1 MRIDGACWFVTFQ
14 AGFGPVGWGQGLV
27 RLGLAVGVLA
37 ALSRPALAQ
46 HITIDG
52 SLSPAQTLAGPN
64 YAIGANLGKQVGGNL
79 FHSFG
84 IFGLN
89 RGETANFTGPATVA
103 NIIGRVTGGQRSS
116 IDGTIKSSITGANL
130 YLINPAGIVFGPNA
144 AVNVSGSFH
153 AATADYLR
161 LSDGAKFLATT
172 PSGSTLTAAAPAAF
186 GFLNAA
192 PPAITVYGSSL
203 SVPAGQTL
211 GLAGGSVVVVGA
223 TLRAPAGKI
232 RITGI
237 AGAGE
242 VPVAPG
248 NGPPTVA
255 AYGPVGIVGGSTLDV
270 SDPFTFGSGGSISIR
285 AGVLI
290 VDASEINANNDGPG
304 SGGALRLHGDSQI
317 TLSDKAFVHA
327 FAEGSGPGGDI
338 VLTTGPGG
346 GVTVDSGLVETGSA
360 LFGRS
365 GNVLVDAGK
374 LSVLDG
380 GTLAS
385 LTIGPADSGSVA
397 VTAGS
402 IAVTDGGSIATVTL
416 GPGNG
421 GDVSL
426 TASGA
431 VTIDS
436 ALSPAF
442 GSTAVFTA
450 ALGTGVGA
458 AGNMTITAG
467 SLNIVNGGLVGGAS
481 FYGTGQNGNVSIE
494 VSGATVIDGGA
505 RPTGILSTTIAGT
518 AAVGNIVLHTGRL
531 ALSNGGQIAADTYGP
546 GTAGNITVLVDQ
558 ALTITGSTAAGALT
572 GINSNAEYGSTGN
585 AGTISVSAADLT
597 LSADGVISSQAL
609 VGSAGNAGTISV
621 SAGSLSLAG
630 SAQIISSTAGTGDA
644 GTILVSA
651 GTMSMTD
658 DGDINSS
665 TYASGN
671 GGGISVDVAGLLSV
685 DGQAR
690 GFSSGIGSQAA
701 PGSTGNAGQ
710 VTVSAGTLSV
720 TNGGTIST
728 TTFGSGDA
736 GRVMVSAGAVT
747 LSSIGGIASS
757 TQGAGNGGNVMV
769 AVAGLLAIDGESGNF
784 NSGIG
789 SQALPG
795 STGNAGRVVVSAGA
809 LSLTNG
815 GIISTTTFAPGDA
828 GNIAISVAGAVT
840 MDGGSSLLGSGVFS
854 NTVGTNSGNAGQVAI
869 TAASLAMADG
879 TIVSTSTGG
888 AGSGGAVTVDVAGAL
903 SVGNFAIITSNA
915 NPRSTGNAGRV
926 SVTAGSL
933 SLSGVG
939 QIATTTF
946 GAGNG
951 GDVTVDVA
959 GALTIDG
966 RDQGVPSGILS
977 HANPGSTGNAGRV
990 AVSAGSL
997 SVTNGGEISTS
1008 TFGPGN
1014 GGNVSVNVAGAL
1026 ALAGQ
1031 NTVINSNANRGATG
1045 NAGTV
1050 AIAAGSLTVQDGAQI
1065 ATLTAGPGAGGNIDI
1080 SVAGNILL
1088 EGPGPQINAQSS
1100 STGNAGSIV
1109 VSAADLQ
1116 LIDGAEISTEAA
1128 SANGGNITLDVGNLL
1143 YLLDSQIRT
1152 SVDGAKGNG
1161 GNITIDPAFV
1171 VLDHSQIVADAV
1183 GGNGGNITIDAGSYL
1198 ASADSLVSATSQL
1211 GISGTIN
1218 ISGQNYELDKSLVPL
1233 SGALRDTPAVSRD
1246 KCAAREGLDR
1256 STLVDAGRG
1265 GLPQDPDAAIPALYL
1280 AGRGFAGAPL
1290 LAPSR
1295 GASALPFETAATTL
1309 YGGCN

>member
-1 MRIDGACWFVTFQ
+1 
-14 AGFGPVGWGQGLV
+14 
-27 RLGLAVGVLA
+27 
-37 ALSRPALAQ
+37 
-46 HITIDG
+46 
-52 SLSPAQTLAGPN
+52 
-64 YAIGANLGKQVGGNL
+64 
-79 FHSFG
+79 
-84 IFGLN
+84 
-89 RGETANFTGPATVA
+89 
-103 NIIGRVTGGQRSS
+103 
-116 IDGTIKSSITGANL
+116 
-130 YLINPAGIVFGPNA
+130 
-144 AVNVSGSFH
+144 
-153 AATADYLR
+153 
-161 LSDGAKFLATT
+161 
-172 PSGSTLTAAAPAAF
+172 
-186 GFLNAA
+186 
-192 PPAITVYGSSL
+192 
-203 SVPAGQTL
+203 
-211 GLAGGSVVVVGA
+211 
-223 TLRAPAGKI
+223 
-232 RITGI
+232 
-237 AGAGE
+237 
-242 VPVAPG
+242 
-248 NGPPTVA
+248 
-255 AYGPVGIVGGSTLDV
+255 VGIVGGSTLDV
-270 SDPFTFGSGGSISIR
+270 GDPVTFDSGGSISIR

-290 VDASEINANNDGPG
+290 VDASEIDADNDGLG
-304 SGGALRLHGDSQI
+304 TGGTLRLYGDSQI
-317 TLSDKAFVHA
+317 TISGNTLVLAAARST
-327 FAEGSGPGGDI
+327 GPGGDI
-338 VLTTGPGG
+338 VLATGAGG
-346 GVTVDSGLVETGSA
+346 GVTVDSSIVETGS
-360 LFGRS
+360 LFLGRS
-365 GNVLVDAGK
+365 GNVLVDTGQ

-380 GTLAS
+380 GALAS
-385 LTIGPADSGSVA
+385 LTLGPADSGSVA

-436 ALSPAF
+436 ALSPTF

-467 SLNIVNGGLVGGAS
+467 SLNLVDGGLVGGAS
-481 FYGTGQNGNVSIE
+481 FYGTGQNGNVSVD
-494 VSGATVIDGGA
+494 VSGATMIDGGG

-518 AAVGNIVLHTGRL
+518 AAVGNIVLHTGSL

-546 GTAGNITVLVDQ
+546 GAAGNITVLVDQ
-558 ALTITGSTAAGALT
+558 ALTITGSSAGGALT

-585 AGTISVSAADLT
+585 AGTISVVAADLT
-597 LSADGVISSQAL
+597 LSADGVISSTAL
-609 VGSAGNAGTISV
+609 AGSAGNAGTIAV
-621 SAGSLSLAG
+621 SAGSLSLTG
-630 SAQIISSTAGTGDA
+630 LAQIISSTAGTGDA

-651 GTMSMTD
+651 GTMSITD
-658 DGDINSS
+658 TGDINSS

-671 GGGISVDVAGLLSV
+671 GGDISVDVAGLLTI
-685 DGQAR
+685 DGQ
-690 GFSSGIGSQAA
+690 GGGLSSGIGSQAA

-710 VTVSAGTLSV
+710 VAVSAGALSV

-728 TTFGSGDA
+728 TTFGAGDA
-736 GRVMVSAGAVT
+736 GRVTVSADTLT

-757 TQGAGNGGNVMV
+757 TQGAGNGGNVTV
-769 AVAGLLAIDGESGNF
+769 DVAGLLAIDGESGIF

-815 GIISTTTFAPGDA
+815 GIISTTTFAPGNA
-828 GNIAISVAGAVT
+828 GDIAVSVAGAVT
-840 MDGGSSLLGSGVFS
+840 MDGGSSLLGTGVFS
-854 NTVGTNSGNAGQVAI
+854 NTVGINSGNAGQVAI

-879 TIVSTSTGG
+879 AVISTSTGG

-951 GDVTVDVA
+951 GNVTVDVA

-966 RDQGVPSGILS
+966 RDRGVPSGILS
-977 HANPGSTGNAGRV
+977 SADPGSTGNAGQV

-1008 TFGPGN
+1008 TFGPGD
-1014 GGNVSVNVAGAL
+1014 GGDVSVDVAGAL
-1026 ALAGQ
+1026 ALTGQ
-1031 NTVINSNANRGATG
+1031 DTVINSNANKGATG

-1050 AIAAGSLTVQDGAQI
+1050 AIAADSLSVQDGAQI
-1065 ATLTAGPGAGGNIDI
+1065 ATLTAGPGAGGNIGI
-1080 SVAGNILL
+1080 SVTGGIVL

-1100 STGNAGSIV
+1100 GIGNAGSIV

-1116 LIDGAEISTEAA
+1116 LLDGAVISTRAA
-1128 SANGGNITLDVGNLL
+1128 SANGGDITLHVGDLL
-1143 YLLDSQIRT
+1143 YLLSSQIRT

-1161 GNITIDPAFV
+1161 GNITIDPEFV
-1171 VLDHSQIVADAV
+1171 VLNDSQIIADAV
-1183 GGNGGNITIDAGSYL
+1183 GGNGGNITIEAGVYL

-1233 SGALRDTPAVSRD
+1233 PGTLRGAPTVSRD

-1290 LAPSR
+1290 PAP
-1295 GASALPFETAATTL
+1295 
-1309 YGGCN
+1309 